1 MYTRHRLCTASSIY
15 GTACSRCRRA
25 QKRFRER
32 QKVKQ
37 QEAVQRVVQ
46 LEEAL
51 DRLEVER
58 SELSQRLQA
67 MASGRGGGGD
77 GPLATP
83 PKAEDSGSEV
93 REPESSESPANGP
106 LHRLPRCMRTRKAHP
121 QSGCSASALAMGC
134 DAFRRCACVMYDAWW
149 ALTVVACLLRS
160 SRWCRRRRRAR
171 SGC

>member
-1 MYTRHRLCTASSIY
+1 MHTCHQACSTADLPSGTHPHTQQPSPIL

-67 MASGRGGGGD
+67 MAAVRGGGDGD
-77 GPLATP
+77 GGGPLATP
-83 PKAEDSGSEV
+83 LKAEDSGSEV
-93 REPESSESPANGP
+93 RP
-106 LHRLPRCMRTRKAHP
+106 LLP
-121 QSGCSASALAMGC
+121 
-134 DAFRRCACVMYDAWW
+134 
-149 ALTVVACLLRS
+149 
-160 SRWCRRRRRAR
+160 
-171 SGC
+171 